1 MQTVRQL
8 LETHTGGTVTIAPD
22 ATVLDALR
30 LMAERNV
37 GSVVVMDG
45 ERIAGIVTERDY
57 ARKVVLEGRQSSDT
71 PVRDVMTTGVTCV
84 TPDRTVAGCMSL
96 MTDGHFRH
104 LPVLE
109 NERLIGIISIGDLVR
124 STIDDQKR
132 TIDELTHYI
141 NG

>member
-1 MQTVRQL
+1 METVRQL
-8 LETHTGGTVTIAPD
+8 LEEHTGGTVQVAPD

-37 GSVVVMDG
+37 GSVVVMEGD
-45 ERIAGIVTERDY
+45 RLAGIVTERDY

-71 PVRDVMTTGVTCV
+71 PVRDVMSANVTCV
-84 TPDRTVAGCMSL
+84 TPDRTVAECMSL
-96 MTDGHFRH
+96 MSDGRFRH

-109 NERLIGIISIGDLVR
+109 NDRLVGIISIGDLVR
-124 STIDDQKR
+124 STIEDQKR
-132 TIDELTHYI
+132 TIDELTQYI